1 MGWIRWSHGGAA
13 PAGPPAGPHHGP
25 IWPRL
30 AEVLASDD
38 VAGKFHK
45 EIAGM
50 GFRRVRDV

>member
-1 MGWIRWSHGGAA
+1 MSHGLDVD
-13 PAGPPAGPHHGP
+13 PMVVPHQPHNGP